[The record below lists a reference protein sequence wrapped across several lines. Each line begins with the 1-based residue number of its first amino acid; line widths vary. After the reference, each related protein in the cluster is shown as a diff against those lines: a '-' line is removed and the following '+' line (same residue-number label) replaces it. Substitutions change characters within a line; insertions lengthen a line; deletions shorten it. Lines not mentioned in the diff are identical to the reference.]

1 MQRRTAII
9 GAAAG
14 VALVGGLLLAPSAQA
29 DPSVCVN
36 YNVSV
41 NGEGQAGGICLPPQ
55 ESGETR

>member
-1 MQRRTAII
+1 MQRRAAII

-14 VALVGGLLLAPSAQA
+14 AALVGGLLLAPSTQA

-41 NGEGQAGGICLPPQ
+41 NGEGQSGGVCLPPQ
-55 ESGETR
+55 DGSR